1 MPATTASRVSF
12 RMGRS
17 WLFCR
22 TPASIAERPG
32 RLTSRSAWCRAD
44 SARTLT
50 RLGDSMSDESHDRLV
65 GRFLQ
70 NACPDHHVR
79 GGPAHV
85 MALDTADRLLTR
97 HPEIAHDSFF
107 TAVVCGDL
115 EEVARILHERP
126 EAATEKSTGIGHDHG
141 LAGEFEDLFKD
152 IPPINGEPILYLAFT
167 RLSFP
172 AANDNAVAMAKLLLD
187 HGANPNAYFM
197 AGDSLYTPLV
207 GVIGEG
213 EENRPRH
220 PRRDALAQ
228 VLIERGANP
237 YDMQVIYNT
246 HFKGEVQWFLEMAYA
261 HALETGRLSEWADPN
276 WSMFD
281 MGGYGT
287 GARFLL
293 GSAIDR
299 NDLELAR
306 WILEHGANPNAP
318 PPRQRKRHTVDASA
332 RLSDRSLYEL
342 AVLKGSSE
350 IAELLASHGA
360 VRSTVALDGE
370 EAFMS
375 ACLRLD
381 RAKAEALLE
390 GHPEYL
396 SSAKPMALAA
406 ARDDD
411 DVVKLLLDLGMSPDI
426 EDPEQGKQHSLH
438 VAAYR
443 DALRVAALLIERGA
457 QVDPRE
463 TRHGITPLWGAIWH
477 QRQRMIDFL
486 KPLSRDVWALAFI
499 GDVERLRAVLAAEPG
514 LAKSSGD
521 HETPLMWLPPD
532 DARATEIAEM
542 LLAGG
547 ADPAVRNK
555 QGQAAA
561 DLASLRGL
569 DGVAALL
576 RSRQG

>member
-1 MPATTASRVSF
+1 
-12 RMGRS
+12 
-17 WLFCR
+17 
-22 TPASIAERPG
+22 
-32 RLTSRSAWCRAD
+32 
-44 SARTLT
+44 
-50 RLGDSMSDESHDRLV
+50 MSDESHDRLV

-85 MALDTADRLLTR
+85 MALDTADRLLKR
-97 HPEIAHDSFF
+97 HPEIARDSIF

-115 EEVARILHERP
+115 EEVERILRERP
-126 EAATEKSTGIGHDHG
+126 DAATEKSAGTGHDHG
-141 LAGEFEDLFKD
+141 RAGEFEDLFKD

-213 EENRPRH
+213 EESRPPH
-220 PRRDALAQ
+220 PLRDELAQ
-228 VLIERGANP
+228 TLIQRGANP

-246 HFKGEVQWFLEMAYA
+246 HFNGDVQWFLEMAYA
-261 HALETGRLSEWADPN
+261 HALETGRLSEWEDPN
-276 WSMFD
+276 WPMFD

-306 WILEHGANPNAP
+306 WILEHDANPNAP
-318 PPRQRKRHTVDASA
+318 PPRRRKSHTVDASA
-332 RLSDRSLYEL
+332 RLSDRSLYEV
-342 AVLKGSSE
+342 AVLKGATE
-350 IAELLASHGA
+350 IAELLTGYGA
-360 VRSTVALDGE
+360 VRSAVALDGE
-370 EAFMS
+370 EAFMA

-381 RAKAEALLE
+381 RTKAAALLE

-396 SSAKPMALAA
+396 SSPKPMALAA
-406 ARDDD
+406 ARDAD

-426 EDPEQGKQHSLH
+426 EDAEHAKQRALH
-438 VAAYR
+438 RAAY
-443 DALRVAALLIERGA
+443 DDSIRVAALLVERGA
-457 QVDPRE
+457 QIDPRE
-463 TRHGITPLWGAIWH
+463 TQYGITPLWGAIWG

-486 KPLSRDVWALAFI
+486 RPLSRDVWALAFI
-499 GDVERLRAVLAAEPG
+499 GDVERLRVVLGAEPA

-555 QGQAAA
+555 HGQTAA
-561 DLASLRGL
+561 DLAGLRGL